1 MTISSVYPSSS
12 FFYNEFSFL
21 GETALDVRIEER
33 ERERERERKGER
45 KGEKSRGSIY
55 STNPQKSLYYCLLV
69 RVYSFFLPLFFLL
82 SSSFFSRGK
91 QDSTVSQ
98 LGSGEEETNN
108 RGGGTKPRRDG
119 GDVVDV

>member
-12 FFYNEFSFL
+12 FFYNELPFL

-33 ERERERERKGER
+33 ERERERERKVEVAYTLQIH
-45 KGEKSRGSIY
+45 KSPC
-55 STNPQKSLYYCLLV
+55 TTACLYAYIP
-69 RVYSFFLPLFFLL
+69 FFFPFFFLL

-98 LGSGEEETNN
+98 LGSGEEKTKNQ
-108 RGGGTKPRRDG
+108 RGGTKSRREEVLGEG
-119 GDVVDV
+119 GCR

>member
-33 ERERERERKGER
+33 ERERERERKVEVAYTLQIH
-45 KGEKSRGSIY
+45 KSPC
-55 STNPQKSLYYCLLV
+55 TTACLYAYIP
-69 RVYSFFLPLFFLL
+69 FFFPFSFLL

-98 LGSGEEETNN
+98 LGSGEEKTKNQ
-108 RGGGTKPRRDG
+108 RGGTKSRREEVLG
-119 GDVVDV
+119 EGACR